1 MDTLSLLLITFD
13 PKVLYTWNLDQFCG
27 PMNDFLGKLNN
38 GVALRGVKNQKQCWE
53 YIVSETKVFLWT
65 FILLPGQGKTAHCTK
80 FLLLKQGSG
89 PLSLSHYWST
99 LRLLRWLRLFPESC
113 WYCNFPKLLDFFVH
127 IKISN
132 PKNIDFLHFR
142 SLKKF

>member
-1 MDTLSLLLITFD
+1 MPESKVLTDTLSLLLITFD

-89 PLSLSHYWST
+89 PLSLSLFLSHYSHYWFST
-99 LRLLRWLRLFPESC
+99 RIINFQLALLIFNS
-113 WYCNFPKLLDFFVH
+113 
-127 IKISN
+127 
-132 PKNIDFLHFR
+132 HFYY
-142 SLKKF
+142 SHGFDVLKW